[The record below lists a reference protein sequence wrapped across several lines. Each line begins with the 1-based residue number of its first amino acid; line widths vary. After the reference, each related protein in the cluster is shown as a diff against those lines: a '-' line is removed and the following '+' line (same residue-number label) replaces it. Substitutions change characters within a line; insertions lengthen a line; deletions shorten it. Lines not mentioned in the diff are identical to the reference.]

1 MTFSLNLG
9 NIADAISNISVPGV
23 TVRDKDEIAA
33 SWVSVPNVLFPN
45 TENDGWITEFNLD
58 YKALPRGG
66 SAPVNVM
73 YTLRYRFLGTQVGS
87 IATFPDSYNDL
98 VKKVI
103 AIINA
108 MVAVHDPYSGSV
120 NMEVTSISLGPRTDP
135 AGNNYFGADISLSIE
150 EIQN

>member
-9 NIADAISNISVPGV
+9 NIAEDISHISVPEV
-23 TVRDKDEIAA
+23 TIRDKDEIAA

-45 TENDGWITEFNLD
+45 TEGDGWITEFRLE
-58 YKALPRGG
+58 YQALPRGQD
-66 SAPVNVM
+66 AAVNVM

-87 IATFPDSYNDL
+87 VATFPDSYADL
-98 VKKVI
+98 VTKVI

-108 MVAVHDPYSGSV
+108 MVALHDPYNGSV
-120 NMEVTSISLGPRTDP
+120 NMEITSISLGPRTDP

>member
-33 SWVSVPNVLFPN
+33 SWV
-45 TENDGWITEFNLD
+45 TEFNLD